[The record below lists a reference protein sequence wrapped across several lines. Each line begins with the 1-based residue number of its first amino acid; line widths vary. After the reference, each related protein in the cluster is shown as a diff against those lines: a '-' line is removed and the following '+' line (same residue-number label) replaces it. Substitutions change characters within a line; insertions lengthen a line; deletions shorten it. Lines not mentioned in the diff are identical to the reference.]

1 MDEMTI
7 GEISRS
13 LARLER
19 SQSEQ
24 TVKLDEIKSQTVK
37 TNGYVGR
44 HEERLN
50 GLDREIRDLKGRRIY
65 PHDQRRADDKPDAI
79 TFSIPTTKKTVAV
92 VLSVAGGII
101 AAAFTAALK
110 LWGVL

>member
-1 MDEMTI
+1 MTT

-19 SQSEQ
+19 SQHEQ

-50 GLDREIRDLKGRRIY
+50 GLDREILDLKGRRVHA
-65 PHDQRRADDKPDAI
+65 HDQRRADDHHDAI
-79 TFSIPTTKKTVAV
+79 TFSIPTTTKTVTL
-92 VLSVAGGII
+92 VLTVAGGII

>member
-13 LARLER
+13 LARLEK

-24 TVKLDEIKSQTVK
+24 TVKLDEIKEETSK

-44 HEERLN
+44 HEVRLN
-50 GLDREIRDLKGRRIY
+50 GLDREIRDIK
-65 PHDQRRADDKPDAI
+65 RAHHHPPTPPGPPSPYAGES
-79 TFSIPTTKKTVAV
+79 FSAKISP
-92 VLSVAGGII
+92 GIWKLI
-101 AAAFTAALK
+101 AAGAGAAGAMLLQK
-110 LWGVL
+110 LAGQ